1 MSRKR
6 TDTSRDAGGFAA
18 IPWQVLDSAS
28 YIALSHPA
36 KALLMELA
44 RQYKRDNNGR
54 LLLSRAALSG
64 RGWKSNDVIGRAQR
78 ELMNAGFL
86 HQTVQ
91 GHRPNKA
98 SWFAVTWLSIDRLP
112 GYDQG
117 ALETFERGAYRKNT
131 PLKITPLRPPD
142 GVGRGFIAPPD
153 GVGSAFTAPPD
164 GAIEGGFCN
173 SSTPPDGHHLDKPS
187 PARQKA
193 RTGNQPSTKAHT
205 HP

>member
-28 YIALSHPA
+28 YIGLSHPA

-78 ELMNAGFL
+78 ELMAAGFL

-131 PLKITPLRPPD
+131 PLKIRPLRPPD
-142 GVGRGFIAPPD
+142 GVERAFIAPSD
-153 GVGSAFTAPPD
+153 GVGSASTAPPD
-164 GAIEGGFCN
+164 GTIRAKNGHL
-173 SSTPPDGHHLDKPS
+173 STPPDGHHLD
-187 PARQKA
+187 
-193 RTGNQPSTKAHT
+193 
-205 HP
+205 

>member
-28 YIALSHPA
+28 YIGLSHPA

-54 LLLSRAALSG
+54 LLLSRAYLAA
-64 RGWKSNDVIGRAQR
+64 RGWKSADVIHRATA
-78 ELMNAGFL
+78 ELMAAGFL

-131 PLKITPLRPPD
+131 PLKITPLSPGD
-142 GVGRGFIAPPD
+142 GLVRGSIGPGD
-153 GVGSAFTAPPD
+153 GLGSPCAGPGD
-164 GAIEGGFCN
+164 GPIKGHINTSQCPG
-173 SSTPPDGHHLDKPS
+173 DGHHLDKPS
-187 PARQKA
+187 PARQTA
-193 RTGNQPSTKAHT
+193 RTGNQPSNTAHT
-205 HP
+205 H